1 MHYRIEND
9 AGVFAVD
16 VAVSNGVDATGVAF
30 EAWWFTVIDA
40 DRSGKPSPGH
50 GLIVRDPVEGGAQ
63 AREDRA
69 VRAAG
74 LCLATDPT
82 ADQALVCFRDDPT
95 GYQGILTLD
104 HDAPAV
110 RIPITDADIRRLL
123 QPGAPSPRPLLAL
136 ARPGRKEATWTRP
149 SSPSSPSRTS
159 RLSFE

>member
-16 VAVSNGVDATGVAF
+16 VAVSNGVDAAGVAF
-30 EAWWFTVIDA
+30 EAWWFTVVDA
-40 DRSGKPSPGH
+40 DPSLPTSSGH
-50 GLIVRDPVEGGAQ
+50 GLIVRDPVEGSAQ

-74 LCLATDPT
+74 LCLATDPA

-95 GYQGILTLD
+95 SYQGILTLD
-104 HDAPAV
+104 HDAPAQ
-110 RIPITDADIRRLL
+110 RIPMTDADIRRLL
-123 QPGAPSPRPLLAL
+123 HPGAPPTRRLLDLTRPV
-136 ARPGRKEATWTRP
+136 RKEATWTRP

>member
-16 VAVSNGVDATGVAF
+16 VEVRNGVDQAGVAF
-30 EAWWFTVIDA
+30 EAWWFTVLDIEPA
-40 DRSGKPSPGH
+40 RAATPGR
-50 GLIVRDPVEGGAQ
+50 GFMVRDPVQGSAQ
-63 AREDRA
+63 ARQDTA

-74 LCLATDPT
+74 LCLATDPA

-104 HDAPAV
+104 HDAPAQ
-110 RIPITDADIRRLL
+110 RIPLTDADIRRLL
-123 QPGAPSPRPLLAL
+123 RPGAPPPRPLLDL